1 MPKKAAAESKTVP
14 ALSDVIQVRGAR
26 QNNLRG
32 FDLDI
37 PLNKLCVVTGPSG
50 SGKSSLAFDTVYAE
64 GQRRYVETFSPYTR
78 QFFERMDKPKVD
90 AIHGIPPAIAIEQ
103 TNNIRSTRSTV
114 GTITEIN
121 DYLKMLFPR
130 LAEAT
135 CPECHRPV
143 RPETAESIQRELLTA
158 HAGKQALIGFG
169 VAVPKDTK
177 IDDFFPFLQAQG
189 YLRLWIYGELIRT
202 DEPAAM
208 KGRKLPAVVLV
219 VQDRITLEKKNTA
232 RLSEAIEA
240 ALRLG
245 KGQISVVLGDL
256 KSEITD
262 LKSFSTDWRCADC
275 DLKLPAPTPG
285 LFSFNNPI
293 GACPTCKGFG
303 RTLGMDLTKAMP
315 DESLSIRGGLVKA
328 FSGNTYRESQD
339 DLERAARRR
348 KVDLDT
354 PFCDLPAEHQKWLIE
369 GEDKDPERAWSNGQ
383 WYGVKGFFKWLEARA
398 YKMHVRIFL
407 SRFRAYTTCQDCDG
421 GRLKKD
427 AYNFRVVGKTIA
439 DLWNLPVT
447 DLLPLV
453 QSLPAADNATTM
465 LRDEIASRLSYLDRA
480 GLGYIHLDR
489 QTRTLSGGELQRVNL
504 TTCLG
509 ASLVNTLF
517 VLDEPSIGLHP
528 RDIGRLIGVMEGLR
542 DKGNTL
548 LVVEH
553 EESVMR
559 AADHLIEIGP
569 GRGDKG
575 GQLVYSGDLDGLLF
589 QKGSLTGDYLSGIKS
604 IPVPEKRRFVTLA
617 SSEKKLD
624 PPTLT
629 NDENR
634 SRAYSAILQP
644 NSADPSLRNRSRKAA
659 PSPHPC
665 AEELHR
671 GADQESFGW
680 ARRSKRERL
689 FDDQLAILKRHA
701 SAPVDLGRHIG
712 GGGEHEVFHREGSQ
726 VVTKVTNRSQFGYV
740 VDQDSDNKSNKFGLR
755 PALPSEY
762 LLRLGTQNLLFGD
775 TISVEGIHQEKGKQ
789 AVIVTS
795 QTEVDQGRPTQG
807 EVNAFMSQCG
817 FVPLPVEMM
826 LSQYA
831 NKPFWYRA
839 ADSVISADANPENFS
854 RVSDDIIVPI
864 DLIVHPYPRSL
875 FESTAKQ
882 NGVPMSRFAPVL
894 SSQCSVSG
902 SQASARKR
910 KTENSEPRTANCL
923 SIKGAR
929 QNNLKNLDVDIP
941 LGVFCCITGVS
952 GSGKS
957 TLIHEVLY
965 RNLQRLRGEVCEDE
979 PGKVK
984 SISGVEQLSQVIMV
998 DQSPLA
1004 RTPRSTP
1011 AVYIGAFDTI
1021 RQIFAD
1027 CEEGLEQGVTAG
1039 FFSFNSGDGRCERCW
1054 GTGYEKIE
1062 MQFLSDLFVT
1072 CPECDGKRY
1081 QPHALKI
1088 RLNGKN
1094 IHDVLGL
1101 TIEEAVEFFSP
1112 LEGTLKRRAKVVT
1125 DQLRILVEAG
1135 LGYLKLG
1142 QPLNTLSGGEAQ
1154 RLKLVGHLIDSA
1166 KQPPIKSKTSLL
1178 LLDEPTTGLH
1188 FDDIALLVKLLQRL
1202 VDEGNSL
1209 IVIEHNLDVIQC
1221 ADWVIDL
1228 GPDGG
1233 AAGGQIVSV
1242 GTPEE
1247 VSECAESWTG
1257 RYLKEKFSVH
1267 GSQFTVAEKPAKA
1280 RTRKTEN
1287 SEPRTAN
1294 AISIRGARE
1303 HNLKNIT
1310 LDIPRDQFVVVT
1322 GLSGSGKSTLAFDLV
1337 FAEGQRRFLDSMS
1350 VYARTFVEQMEKPEV
1365 DLITGVPPTVAI
1377 EQRISRGGGK
1387 STVATVTEVWHFLRL
1402 LFAKLGTQ
1410 YCPKCDVPVVKQS
1423 ATAITQTIADQAK
1436 KGPVQLLAPLIKAR
1450 KGFHTEVAE
1459 NARKQGIS
1467 TLLVDGEFRDT
1478 ANFKPLAR
1486 FKEHSIDAVV
1496 AKVPKGLS
1504 ILELR
1509 PLVDKA
1515 LKMGKGNVKLFLA
1528 DKTSQVLSTEM
1539 SCPSCDLSFEELD
1552 PRLFSFNSPHGWC
1565 QQCRGFGFI
1574 VSDNGATPRHDD
1586 MSQLAAELEEER
1598 RLTRHEDDDTPTER
1612 VLCPSCGGSRLNQ
1625 TAMFVKLGI
1634 NAESTSAKSKKQPA
1648 SFRIQDLNGLAAEEA
1663 VQHIAKLSF
1672 TGTQGEIARDILAE
1686 IKQRLH
1692 FMSEVGLGYLQLN
1705 RSADT
1710 LSGGEAQRIRLAA
1723 QLGSNLRGVLYV
1735 LDEPTIGLHPRDNVR
1750 LLNTLTALRDKGN
1763 SLLVVEHDDETM
1775 RRADTII
1782 DLGPGAGRFGGEV
1795 ISQGSLSHILKDKNS
1810 VTGKELRSPL
1820 KHPLRGERRPLPST
1834 KKKEGWLTID
1844 GAHANNLRNI
1854 SVSIPIGRL
1863 TVITGVSGSGKST
1876 FMHSVLCPVAKLA
1889 TSKTTKI
1896 TDKPWKSAHGF
1907 DQITAVH
1914 EVDQSPIGKTSRSCP
1929 ATYVGVLDDIRK
1941 LYAQVP
1947 AARARGYDAGRFSFN
1962 TDGGRC
1968 EACQGNG
1975 EIKVEMNFLPTT
1987 RVPCEICQGLRFN
2000 SSTLEIDFNG
2010 KNIGQVLRMSITE
2023 AAEFFASQ
2031 PRIARPLQLLAD
2043 TGVGYL
2049 QLGQPSPTLSGGEA
2063 QRMKLVTELSVGQG
2077 KTITQKLRGLKTE
2090 KRNLYLIEEPTI
2102 GLHMSDVCRLLDV
2115 LHRLVDEG
2123 HTVVVIEHHPDV
2135 FAEADY
2141 LIDIG
2146 PEAGAEGGQLV
2157 ASGTPEQVAKH
2168 KTSVTAPFLRQVLA
2182 S

>member
-1 MPKKAAAESKTVP
+1 MPKKAAAKSKLSTTAP
-14 ALSDVIQVRGAR
+14 TLSDVIQVRGAR

-37 PLNKLCVVTGPSG
+37 PLYKLCVVTGPSG

-143 RPETAESIQRELLTA
+143 RPESAESIQRELLSA
-158 HAGKQALIGFG
+158 HAGKQALVGFN
-169 VAVPKDTK
+169 VPVPKDTK
-177 IDDFFPFLQAQG
+177 IEDFFPFLQAQG

-208 KGRKLPAVVLV
+208 KGRKLPAMVLV

-245 KGQISVVLGDL
+245 KGQISVVFGDL
-256 KSEITD
+256 KSEISD

-339 DLERAARRR
+339 DLERGARR
-348 KVDLDT
+348 KKIDLDT

-369 GEDKDPERAWSNGQ
+369 GEDKDPERAWSNGE
-383 WYGVKGFFKWLEARA
+383 WYGVKGFFKWLEARS

-453 QSLPAADNATTM
+453 LSLPETDSATKM

-559 AADHLIEIGP
+559 AADNIIEIGP

-575 GQLVYSGDLDGLLF
+575 GQLVYSGELDGLLF
-589 QKGSLTGDYLSGIKS
+589 KKGSLTGDYLSGLKS
-604 IPVPEKRRFVTLA
+604 IPVPEVRR
-617 SSEKKLD
+617 K
-624 PPTLT
+624 
-629 NDENR
+629 
-634 SRAYSAILQP
+634 
-644 NSADPSLRNRSRKAA
+644 
-659 PSPHPC
+659 
-665 AEELHR
+665 
-671 GADQESFGW
+671 
-680 ARRSKRERL
+680 
-689 FDDQLAILKRHA
+689 
-701 SAPVDLGRHIG
+701 
-712 GGGEHEVFHREGSQ
+712 
-726 VVTKVTNRSQFGYV
+726 
-740 VDQDSDNKSNKFGLR
+740 
-755 PALPSEY
+755 
-762 LLRLGTQNLLFGD
+762 
-775 TISVEGIHQEKGKQ
+775 
-789 AVIVTS
+789 
-795 QTEVDQGRPTQG
+795 
-807 EVNAFMSQCG
+807 
-817 FVPLPVEMM
+817 
-826 LSQYA
+826 
-831 NKPFWYRA
+831 
-839 ADSVISADANPENFS
+839 
-854 RVSDDIIVPI
+854 
-864 DLIVHPYPRSL
+864 
-875 FESTAKQ
+875 
-882 NGVPMSRFAPVL
+882 VL
-894 SSQCSVSG
+894 SSQFSVSG
-902 SQASARKR
+902 SQASPRKQ

-929 QNNLKNLDVDIP
+929 QNNLKNLDLDIP

-979 PGKVK
+979 PGRVK
-984 SISGVEQLSQVIMV
+984 AIHGVEQLSQVIMV

-1101 TIEEAVEFFSP
+1101 TIEEAVEFFSQ

-1233 AAGGQIVSV
+1233 AAGGQIVAV
-1242 GTPEE
+1242 GTPET
-1247 VSECAESWTG
+1247 VAECGESWTG
-1257 RYLKEKFSVH
+1257 KYLKEKFSVL
-1267 GSQFTVAEKPAKA
+1267 GSQFTVAEKPAKT

-1303 HNLKNIT
+1303 HNLKNIS

-1423 ATAITQTIADQAK
+1423 ATAITQTISDQAK

-1459 NARKQGIS
+1459 NARKHGID

-1496 AKVPKGLS
+1496 AKVPKGIS

-1528 DKTSQVLSTEM
+1528 DKISQVLSTEM

-1565 QQCRGFGFI
+1565 AQCRGFGFI
-1574 VSDNGATPRHDD
+1574 VSDHGATPRHDD

-1634 NAESTSAKSKKQPA
+1634 NAESVSAKSKKQPA

-1663 VQHIAKLSF
+1663 VQQISKLSF

-1750 LLNTLTALRDKGN
+1750 LLDTLVALRDKGN

-1795 ISQGSLSHILKDKNS
+1795 ISQGSLAHILKDKNS

-1834 KKKEGWLTID
+1834 KKNEGWLTID

-1896 TDKPWKSAHGF
+1896 IEKPWKSAHGF

-1947 AARARGYDAGRFSFN
+1947 ASRARGYDAGRFSFN

-1987 RVPCEICQGLRFN
+1987 RVLCEVCQGLRFN
-2000 SSTLEIDFNG
+2000 SATMEIDFNG

-2023 AAEFFASQ
+2023 AADFFASQ

-2077 KTITQKLRGLKTE
+2077 KTINQKLRGLKTE

-2102 GLHMSDVCRLLDV
+2102 GLHMSDVCRLIDV

-2157 ASGTPEQVAKH
+2157 ASGTPEQVANH
-2168 KTSVTAPFLRQVLA
+2168 KTSVTAPFLLRALQ